1 MHEMEEFV
9 LVCSHFHGVA
19 QAGYHS
25 NKRSL
30 PQFWSMTSKVKA
42 TTELLAFWVFCSR
55 LGGGRMSWLLL
66 WSFCPCV
73 G

>member
-9 LVCSHFHGVA
+9 LVCSRFHGV
-19 QAGYHS
+19 
-25 NKRSL
+25 
-30 PQFWSMTSKVKA
+30 FWSMTSKVKA